1 MVKTEVKVRPEIVE
15 DTNALIPF
23 LHTLVGKINYNYGRN
38 LTLNSWQVDIREDDE
53 MLNVRTVELF
63 LK

>member
-1 MVKTEVKVRPEIVE
+1 MVKTEIKVSPDIIE
-15 DTNALIPF
+15 DTNTFVPF
-23 LHTLVGKINYNYGRN
+23 LQSFVGKINYNYGRN
-38 LTLNSWQVDIREDDE
+38 LTLNSWQVDIKEDDE

>member
-1 MVKTEVKVRPEIVE
+1 MVKTEIKVRPELIE
-15 DTNALIPF
+15 DTNTLIPF
-23 LHTLVGKINYNYGRN
+23 LQTFVGRINYNYGRN
-38 LTLNSWQVDIREDDE
+38 LTLNSWQVDTKEDDE